1 MKNLRRKVALV
12 TGASRGLGIHIAK
25 ALANEGVNLVLAARS
40 ESALQACC
48 REVTAAGVQATA
60 IPVNLAQRADV
71 ESLARR
77 AEEAYGRVDILVN
90 NAGVLHTDDY
100 AQLDLHAIEETI
112 DINLRA
118 PMLLTR
124 LLLPAMI
131 ARGEGHVVNV
141 SSVAG
146 LGGAAYTESY
156 STTKHALVGFTRSL
170 RLTLQAEG
178 HPVSASVICPGFV
191 PETGLFHD
199 GMQNSGTALPA
210 RFGYASAE
218 AVARAVVEAVQRD
231 RAEVV
236 VNSLPVRPVV
246 MLLTLF
252 PSLAGRVARAT
263 GIGAVCKELAHG
275 AVRSKSGTLR
285 ATAAASS
292 AERPAP
298 NQDAYKV

>member
-1 MKNLRRKVALV
+1 MKDLSGKVALI
-12 TGASRGLGIHIAK
+12 TGASRGLGVHIAK
-25 ALANEGVNLVLAARS
+25 ALAGEGVDLVLAARS

-48 REVTAAGVQATA
+48 REVRAAGVRATA

-71 ESLARR
+71 LALALR
-77 AEEAYGRVDILVN
+77 AEQAYGRIDILIN
-90 NAGVLHTDDY
+90 NAGVLHTEDY
-100 AQLDLHAIEETI
+100 AQLDPLAIDETI

-124 LLLPAMI
+124 ALLPAMI
-131 ARGEGHVVNV
+131 ARGAGHVVNV

-199 GMQNSGTALPA
+199 SMQASGASMPA
-210 RFGYASAE
+210 RFGYATAE
-218 AVARAVVEAVQRD
+218 SVARAVITAIRRD

-252 PSLAGRVARAT
+252 PTLAGRISRAT

-275 AVRSKSGTLR
+275 SITPPPGALQAPAVACGREQG
-285 ATAAASS
+285 AT
-292 AERPAP
+292 
-298 NQDAYKV
+298 NHDL